1 MAEELSYVMTTP
13 YTLAKSRT
21 GGILSRLFSRVD
33 LELVAAQIFTPDQK
47 TIDAYAESLARH
59 TKADLPRGAKL
70 LSTYVMKNMSPSDGQ
85 PHRVALFLFKGENAV
100 SQLMDHVGAIF
111 PENRGIE
118 SLTGETIRDTYADLV
133 RSRNGDII
141 YFEPAVLTPRSRES
155 AEENLKIFTTFM
167 KNQDNVVHNVAY
179 ANPETIQQTLV
190 IIKPDNWRVR
200 STRPG
205 SIIDMLSRTGLRIV
219 GMKVYQMSTSNAT
232 DFYGGVMKTLET
244 KVSPIVSEE
253 AIALLEEKFLMKID
267 ETSRKAISNSFGR
280 SFCRHQLGS
289 IVEFMSGRRP
299 DDVSEEERNEPGSV
313 KSLILVYEGKNCIN
327 EIRKVL
333 GPTDPSNAPG
343 GTIRRDFGSNIMV
356 NAVHASDS
364 IESVEQEFK
373 IVKIHENDLSSL
385 VEQYYSAK

>member
-47 TIDAYAESLARH
+47 TIDAYAKSLARH

-70 LSTYVMKNMSPSDGQ
+70 LSNYVMKNMSPSDGQ

-133 RSRNGDII
+133 RSRNDDII

-364 IESVEQEFK
+364 IESVEQEFE
-373 IVKIHENDLSSL
+373 IVKIHENDLSNL

>member
-299 DDVSEEERNEPGSV
+299 DDVSEEERNKPGSV

-364 IESVEQEFK
+364 IESVEQEFE
-373 IVKIHENDLSSL
+373 IVKIHENDLSNL